1 MGCKTSKFSVDHEH
15 FHGLRSRPDTPS
27 IYSSYER
34 SVPSHSRNNSHDRGQ
49 ARPLLR
55 SRFSSTIYG
64 TKKKAPKLRLFPRG
78 DKFDNNHNDPE
89 KIHSFCNHERQ
100 RDTPCF
106 ACLREKPKP
115 RRHRSHRNAQV
126 MIPRASYYGK
136 RKRRSRSNS
145 FEAPLRPEE
154 RPTWVTSRHGIFVPV
169 PVANEL
175 NVNINRH
182 QQQSGHSFQSFR
194 PARGHSGSTVVGG
207 YIVSPEVYYSSLP
220 LPDLP
225 QDASDHLPGRRANDR
240 GRLPAWI

>member
-1 MGCKTSKFSVDHEH
+1 MGCKTSKFSEDYEH
-15 FHGLRSRPDTPS
+15 FQGLRSRPDTPS
-27 IYSSYER
+27 IYSSHNY

-55 SRFSSTIYG
+55 SRFSGTFYG
-64 TKKKAPKLRLFPRG
+64 TKQNTSTSRSFSRR
-78 DKFDNNHNDPE
+78 DKSDNNHKDPE
-89 KIHSFCNHERQ
+89 KIRSFCTHERQ
-100 RDTPCF
+100 RDSPCF

-115 RRHRSHRNAQV
+115 RRHRSRRNAQV

-154 RPTWVTSRHGIFVPV
+154 MPTWATSRHGVFVPV
-169 PVANEL
+169 TVANEL

-182 QQQSGHSFQSFR
+182 QQQAGHSFQSFR
-194 PARGHSGSTVVGG
+194 PSHDHSGRTVVGG

-225 QDASDHLPGRRANDR
+225 QDASGHPPGRRANDR